1 MSIFRAYDIRGVYPV
16 EFDEKMALKIG
27 KAYGTHTR
35 YNSVA
40 VGCDA
45 RLSSPSIKAAL
56 IKGLVS
62 SGVDVFDVGMVT
74 TPMLYFSRVFFE
86 CGGALMV
93 TASHNPPEYN
103 GIKMCKGK
111 FVLSPEEIQTLYHLI
126 SEGVYRMGQGVV
138 YERDVLVPYLNFLK
152 EKVSF
157 ERKLK
162 LVIDGGN
169 GTAGP
174 VAERLFREIGC
185 EVVSIYCKPDGNF
198 PNHMPDPTVAE
209 NVSDL
214 RSKVV
219 VYGADLGIAYDGDG
233 DRVIFVDERGNDL
246 CGDEALALLAR
257 DVLYRTHGAKVLCDV
272 KCSKMLIDDVK
283 KHGGEPVIYRTGH
296 TFIRKKMIEDMIPL
310 AGEVSGHI
318 YYNEVGFDDG
328 IFASL
333 KMVAM
338 LASNTHKKL
347 GDLRASLPVYASTP
361 NIKID
366 CSDDE
371 KFEIVKKLKKD
382 FAAEYDVITID
393 GVRVE
398 FGYGWGLVR
407 ASNTEP
413 VLTLRFEAKTKEQLV
428 DIKEV
433 FTKILE
439 KYKLYFSSA

>member
-1 MSIFRAYDIRGVYPV
+1 MSIFRAYDIRGVYPD

-45 RLSSPSIKAAL
+45 RLSSPRIKAAL

-62 SGVDVFDVGMVT
+62 CGVDVFDVGMVT

-86 CGGALMV
+86 CSGALMV

-111 FVLSPEEIQTLYHLI
+111 FVMSPEEIQMLYHLI

-138 YERDVLVPYLNFLK
+138 YERDALVPYLNFLK

-219 VYGADLGIAYDGDG
+219 VYNADLGIAYDGDG

-257 DVLYRTHGAKVLCDV
+257 DMLYKRHGAKVLCDI

-283 KHGGEPVIYRTGH
+283 KHGGEPIIYRTGH

-347 GDLRASLPVYASTP
+347 GDLRSTLPVYASTP
-361 NIKID
+361 TIKID
-366 CSDDE
+366 CDDNE
-371 KFEIVKKLKKD
+371 KFEIMKKLKKD

-433 FTKILE
+433 FTKKLE